1 MWPEDVGNHVTS
13 IPCGMY
19 MWETMRHPSGLFM
32 WVTMRHSCGLQ
43 MCVTIRHPCCLSKMM
58 FRFCFRIWDV
68 ENGKEK
74 AKLVGHSDYV
84 RSVALSRD
92 VKAIVSGSEDK
103 TIR

>member
-1 MWPEDVGNHVTS
+1 MMRH
-13 IPCGMY
+13 PCGLK
-19 MWETMRHPSGLFM
+19 MWETMRHQ
-32 WVTMRHSCGLQ
+32 CGLQ
-43 MCVTIRHPCCLSKMM
+43 MCVITIRHPCCLKMM
-58 FRFCFRIWDV
+58 CRFCFRIWDV

-92 VKAIVSGSEDK
+92 VKAIVSGSNDK